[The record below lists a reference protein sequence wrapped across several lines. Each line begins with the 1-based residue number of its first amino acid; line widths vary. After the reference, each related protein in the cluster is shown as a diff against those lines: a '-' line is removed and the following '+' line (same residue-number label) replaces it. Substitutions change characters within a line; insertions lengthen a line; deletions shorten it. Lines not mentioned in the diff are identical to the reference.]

1 MDEVE
6 VQVVQPQ
13 VGQGLP
19 ACSLHVL
26 VVTVPQ
32 LAHDEDFLARAH
44 AGVEGAF
51 QAFKQIRSI
60 LIKVVLLPN
69 ENCRV
74 KTFQRSITLLVFDEN
89 DSDLSQVVDRFCIKQ
104 FHFDTV
110 AVE

>member
-1 MDEVE
+1 MLRIPIKIDDDCHF
-6 VQVVQPQ
+6 
-13 VGQGLP
+13 LP
-19 ACSLHVL
+19 L
-26 VVTVPQ
+26 VP
-32 LAHDEDFLARAH
+32 LPPELY
-44 AGVEGAF
+44 
-51 QAFKQIRSI
+51 RSI

-89 DSDLSQVVDRFCIKQ
+89 DSDLAQVVDRFCIKH